1 MMTCTAVLNPDF
13 NSIEI
18 TFPSIPSA
26 AIRNALKSLRYRWH
40 AAKKLWYGYTDMQ
53 TVSDALT
60 AAGVDVN
67 PAPVASDDCADEITA
82 ADPAPIADNVPHEAK
97 YNPVYIGS
105 LTIHHP
111 SGVLEFRSLR
121 DFFPM
126 SAKDF
131 KVVLPLLNYLDEN
144 TLRDFRHTLHVLR
157 AEEEM
162 TDNRASYL
170 KRADS
175 NIAAIDK
182 RYGYMLN

>member
-1 MMTCTAVLNPDF
+1 MPQET
-13 NSIEI
+13 
-18 TFPSIPSA
+18 
-26 AIRNALKSLRYRWH
+26 
-40 AAKKLWYGYTDMQ
+40 
-53 TVSDALT
+53 
-60 AAGVDVN
+60 
-67 PAPVASDDCADEITA
+67 
-82 ADPAPIADNVPHEAK
+82 K

-105 LTIHHP
+105 LTIRHP
-111 SGVLEFRSLR
+111 SGVLDFRSLR

-157 AEEEM
+157 TEEEL

>member
-26 AIRNALKSLRYRWH
+26 AIRSALKSLRYRWH

-67 PAPVASDDCADEITA
+67 PAPVAADS
-82 ADPAPIADNVPHEAK
+82 APIADNAPKAE

-111 SGVLEFRSLR
+111 SGVLEFKSLR

-131 KVVLPLLNYLDEN
+131 KVVLPLLNYLDED

-157 AEEEM
+157 TEEEM

>member
-67 PAPVASDDCADEITA
+67 PAPVASDDCADEIPV
-82 ADPAPIADNVPHEAK
+82 DEIPAPIADNTPQDEHVP
-97 YNPVYIGS
+97 VCLGS
-105 LTIHHP
+105 LTIRHP
-111 SGVLEFRSLR
+111 SGILEFRSLR

-131 KVVLPLLNYLDEN
+131 KVVLPLLTYLDDD
-144 TLRDFRHTLHVLR
+144 TLRNFRHTLHVLR
-157 AEEEM
+157 TEEEL

-170 KRADS
+170 KRVDS
-175 NIAAIDK
+175 NLAAIDK